1 VRRRDIVFIGNPERC
16 ALFSS
21 CRRFNARR
29 LNQRYREKNIS
40 LSEPKGKIM
49 GKKKVV
55 EKPRLEQHYD
65 NVMGKITAWEQD
77 RSSSSQ
83 IVPWILLILGAFVTT
98 LGIFY
103 GIFRGSFT
111 IGMIF
116 GIIGI
121 LMIIFAWRLS
131 KQRTKGAKNIDDK
144 IINLKNELS
153 CIEKDG

>member
-1 VRRRDIVFIGNPERC
+1 
-16 ALFSS
+16 
-21 CRRFNARR
+21 
-29 LNQRYREKNIS
+29 
-40 LSEPKGKIM
+40 M
-49 GKKKVV
+49 GKKAVV

-65 NVMGKITAWEQD
+65 YVMGKITAWEQE
-77 RSSSSQ
+77 RSSGSQ

-111 IGMIF
+111 IGMII

-121 LMIIFAWRLS
+121 LMIVLAWRLS
-131 KQRTKGAKNIDDK
+131 KQRSKGAKNIDDN

-153 CIEKDG
+153 RIEKEG